1 MKNRKQIIN
10 KLLNEGL
17 SEKFL
22 SGLNDKQLTELSERL
37 ISEQTLN
44 IPKDDNQAI
53 EKAKNDNKTFVTYEE
68 DQTDIDEESDCD
80 ECQESVEEDQEEIN
94 EWVEGLV
101 KEKYYPGVTTKE
113 EIFEMIGALSDSAD
127 RLVDAQSMFDVD
139 EQQPAPT
146 KPDVDTPT
154 REKPSKPSRE
164 NPFKPKHK
172 PKPKARLPKVLSFD
186 AIGINLKQAAE

>member
-10 KLLNEGL
+10 KLVNEGL

-22 SGLNDKQLTELSERL
+22 SGLNDKQLTDLSERL
-37 ISEQTLN
+37 LSEQTLN

-53 EKAKNDNKTFVTYEE
+53 EKAKQDNKTFVTYEE
-68 DQTDIDEESDCD
+68 DQTEIDEESDCD
-80 ECQESVEEDQEEIN
+80 ECSEVSEEDQEEIN

-101 KEKYYPGVTTKE
+101 KDKYYPGVTTKE
-113 EIFEMIGALSDSAD
+113 EIFEMIGALSDTAD
-127 RLVDAQSMFDVD
+127 RLVAAKDMFDVD
-139 EQQPAPT
+139 EQSPAPS

-172 PKPKARLPKVLSFD
+172 PKPKAKLPKVFSFD
-186 AIGINLKQAAE
+186 SIGIELKQAAE

>member
-68 DQTDIDEESDCD
+68 DQ
-80 ECQESVEEDQEEIN
+80 Q
-94 EWVEGLV
+94 
-101 KEKYYPGVTTKE
+101 
-113 EIFEMIGALSDSAD
+113 
-127 RLVDAQSMFDVD
+127 
-139 EQQPAPT
+139 
-146 KPDVDTPT
+146 
-154 REKPSKPSRE
+154 
-164 NPFKPKHK
+164 
-172 PKPKARLPKVLSFD
+172 
-186 AIGINLKQAAE
+186 